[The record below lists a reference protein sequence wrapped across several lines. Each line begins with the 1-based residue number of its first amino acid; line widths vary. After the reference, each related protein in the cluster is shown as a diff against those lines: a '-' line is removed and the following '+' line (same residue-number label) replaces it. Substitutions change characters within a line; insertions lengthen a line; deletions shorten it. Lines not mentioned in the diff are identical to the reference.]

1 MGLGLLITHIDRKP
15 FWIEITEQWIFPVV
29 PAKSWGRISFPPVV
43 PAKSWSR
50 IWFFPVVPVKSW
62 GRISFFPVVQFRFS
76 RWFRSSPEVDFR
88 FSQWFQEHEVGFRLI
103 EERIQDQFKFWNWLK
118 LTFCIYF
125 HPVNSKFSNMTICAR
140 VYRCTLLHLFF
151 EEWWL
156 PIVI

>member
-15 FWIEITEQWIFPVV
+15 FWIGITEQWIFPVV

-62 GRISFFPVVQFRFS
+62 GRISFFPVVPVKSWGRFS
-76 RWFRSSPEVDFR
+76 FFPVVQRAWGRISF
-88 FSQWFQEHEVGFRLI
+88 I

-151 EEWWL
+151 EEWRL

>member
-15 FWIEITEQWIFPVV
+15 FWIGITEQWIFPVV
-29 PAKSWGRISFPPVV
+29 PAKSWGRILFPPVV

-62 GRISFFPVVQFRFS
+62 GRISFFP
-76 RWFRSSPEVDFR
+76 
-88 FSQWFQEHEVGFRLI
+88 EVGFRLI